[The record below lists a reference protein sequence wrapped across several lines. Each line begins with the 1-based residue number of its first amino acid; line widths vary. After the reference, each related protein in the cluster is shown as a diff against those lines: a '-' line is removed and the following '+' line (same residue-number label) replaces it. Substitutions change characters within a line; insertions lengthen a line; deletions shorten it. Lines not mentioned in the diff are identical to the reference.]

1 MNMTK
6 WLVIIIKNV
15 QMAKRTETWT
25 EQIESFLGRKTRLDM
40 LDQLNKAGFIKR

>member
-1 MNMTK
+1 MVSDYYKERTNGE
-6 WLVIIIKNV
+6 
-15 QMAKRTETWT
+15 RTETWT

>member
-1 MNMTK
+1 MVSDYYKERTNGE
-6 WLVIIIKNV
+6 
-15 QMAKRTETWT
+15 RTENWT

>member
-15 QMAKRTETWT
+15 QMAKELK
-25 EQIESFLGRKTRLDM
+25 LGPNKLNLLRKKTRLDM